1 MLRSDVAKTA
11 GDHNRLVVAPDALGR
26 GGLKATKIAGQI
38 WASELIVERGG
49 ANRALDHDL
58 QRRDDAV
65 GAPVVQFPGAG
76 LTGNLQM
83 GHRKSNQ
90 SGLGTGA
97 ATHGPLIADFAAGTG
112 AGSGKR

>member
-11 GDHNRLVVAPDALGR
+11 GDHNGLVVAPDALSR

-38 WASELIVERGG
+38 RASELIVERGG
-49 ANRALDHDL
+49 ANRALNHDL

-65 GAPVVQFPGAG
+65 GAPVVQLPGAG
-76 LTGNLQM
+76 LTGDFQM

-90 SGLGTGA
+90 SRLGTGA
-97 ATHGPLIADFAAGTG
+97 APHGPLIADFTARTG